1 MTLPTVWFFVWG
13 LLWAIYFMTDGF
25 DLGVGALLPFLAK
38 DETEKRT
45 MYNATGPLWDG
56 NEVWLITAGGVTFAA
71 FPRTYAVMFSSF
83 HEALTLLLLA
93 LIARGIS
100 FEFRSKVQSAAGR
113 KRCDLCQFLG
123 SALAAVLLGVAFA
136 NIFKG
141 LPIVDGV
148 HQGTIL
154 TLLNP
159 YGLAGGIF
167 FLVMFMLHGTL
178 WLAVR
183 TTGPI
188 QARSIRTAAG
198 LWILML
204 VLAVVFLVLTAFAT
218 NLYDNYL
225 ARPLLWVVPMLALGA
240 LVNVRVF
247 LKKQR
252 PLAAW
257 LASAVTIVAITFF
270 AIIGLY
276 PNMLPSTIEPQANS
290 ITLSNAASSPLTLKI
305 MLGVV
310 ILFVPLVIIYQLWAY
325 RLFTDKVDTADLV
338 Y

>member
-1 MTLPTVWFFVWG
+1 MTLATVWFFVWG

-38 DETEKRT
+38 DETQRRT

-71 FPRTYAVMFSSF
+71 FPRTYAVMFSTF

-100 FEFRSKVQSAAGR
+100 FEFRSKVQSPTGR
-113 KRCDLCQFLG
+113 KLCDICQFAG
-123 SALAAVLLGVAFA
+123 SALAAILLGVAFA
-136 NIFKG
+136 NIFRG

-148 HQGTIL
+148 HQGTLL

-159 YGLAGGIF
+159 YGLAGGIL
-167 FLVMFMLHGTL
+167 FLAIFLLHGAL
-178 WLAVR
+178 WLAIR
-183 TTGPI
+183 TTGPL
-188 QARSIRTAAG
+188 QARALRTAAT
-198 LWILML
+198 LWIVLL
-204 VLAVVFLVLTAFAT
+204 VLAAVFLIATAFAT

-225 ARPLLWVVPMLALGA
+225 ARPLLWIVPMLALGA

-247 LKKQR
+247 LKKQQ
-252 PLAAW
+252 LFAAW
-257 LASAVTIVAITFF
+257 IASAVTIVALTFF
-270 AIIGLY
+270 AVIGLY
-276 PNMLPSTIEPQANS
+276 PNMLPSTIEPQTNS
-290 ITLSNAASSPLTLKI
+290 ITFTAAASSPLTLKI
-305 MLGVV
+305 MLAVV
-310 ILFVPLVIIYQLWAY
+310 LLFVPLVIIYQLWAY
-325 RLFTDKVDTADLV
+325 KLFTHKIETTDLV